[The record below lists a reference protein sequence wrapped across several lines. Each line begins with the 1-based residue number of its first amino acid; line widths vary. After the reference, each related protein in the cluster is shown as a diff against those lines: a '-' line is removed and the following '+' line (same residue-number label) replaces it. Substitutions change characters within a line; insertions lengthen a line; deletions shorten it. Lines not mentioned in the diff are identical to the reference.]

1 MNVQQFGVFLAVLA
15 LVAAP
20 VAGTTGA
27 SGQNGSASVDVASE
41 RTAQDTN
48 QTNQTNAT
56 FEPVQFT
63 DERVSL
69 AGTELLVESGFLTLR
84 NGTLTLFV
92 KTGTLSAGPADARV
106 TNLRLVL
113 GNRISAAEA
122 SRVRQQLARGDAGT
136 LDVPDGVRNVQFL
149 YGFLAVESRDET
161 IFRDADQ
168 QVTLGEPTRLSQGN
182 ATAGPEEPGFQ
193 VTNLSAPD
201 TVSVGESFEV
211 TAELT
216 NPGDQSGVEQVFYA
230 FGGVVVQR
238 QTVELSP
245 GESRTV
251 TFQVRSGQIPG
262 EPGAYTH
269 SVRAF
274 DSEQSAQIRLTDGG
288 NNSTAG
294 SVAGD
299 VAA

>member
-1 MNVQQFGVFLAVLA
+1 MNVQQFGVFFAVLA

-20 VAGTTGA
+20 AAGTAGA
-27 SGQNGSASVDVASE
+27 SGQNGSAPVDVASE

-63 DERVSL
+63 DERVSF
-69 AGTELLVESGFLTLR
+69 ADAELFVENGLFTLR

-92 KTGTLSAGPADARV
+92 KTGTLSAGPTDARV

-122 SRVRQQLARGDAGT
+122 SRISQQLARGDAGAF
-136 LDVPDGVRNVQFL
+136 DVPDGVRNVQFL
-149 YGFLAVESRDET
+149 YGFLTVQVRDET

-182 ATAGPEEPGFQ
+182 ATPGPVEPGFR

-201 TVSVGESFEV
+201 TVSTGESFEV

-216 NPGDQSGVEQVFYA
+216 NPGSESGVEEIHYL
-230 FGGVVVQR
+230 FGGVTVQR
-238 QTVELSP
+238 EVVELAP

-251 TFQVRSGQIPG
+251 TFQVSSGQIPG
-262 EPGAYTH
+262 EPGVYTH

-274 DSEQSAQIRLTDGG
+274 DSQQSAQIRLTGGG